1 MPTFKRRDQ
10 EEFEKAK
17 DLLEGAPTAEMGFVK
32 SLFFGRLNLDKV
44 MPYPKQTAED
54 AQRTEELLSNLEMFL
69 KSELNADEI
78 DKVERIPRSIVDGL
92 GRLGVLGMSVP
103 KEYGGGAYSQAAYCR
118 ALELVSRHCASTA
131 VLIGAH
137 QSIGL
142 KALILMGNDEQKK
155 EFLPDLA
162 SGRKLAAFCLSEP
175 EVGSDAAN
183 VQTTAVLS
191 EDGTHYILN
200 GQKKFA
206 TNAALAGMMTVMAK
220 TPIEIDGKVKEK
232 VTAFIVTPDLPGFE
246 IVSPNRS
253 KMGIR
258 GTWQATLKFNN
269 MRVPKDRILGQLG
282 KGLKVALSVLDY
294 GRCTLSAG
302 CVGGAKQLLEMCVK
316 HANNRKQFSR
326 SLSEFHLIKKKI
338 GLMAQNIFAMDAV
351 TYLAAGMVDRHE
363 GDMMLET
370 AISKLFCSEMMW
382 QIADD
387 ALQIFGGEGY
397 IRENGIERAVRDA
410 RINRIVE
417 GATEVMTSFVA
428 LVGMKGVG
436 EEFESILRASKH
448 PIGNF
453 GRLAKFAG
461 SQWSDVVMGSGA
473 KPGRDSSKLNPKLHE
488 EGRMLAELTTRLAR
502 VVHKLLRTH
511 RMDILDMQLLQ
522 ERVSWS
528 VVEMFAMAA
537 VISKLQSMLESHG
550 SNGSNGNGNGNGHN
564 GNGNGNGNGAH
575 TQLDHDLLLGK
586 AFCHRVYD
594 AINVRFD
601 QLFDNRDNEL
611 LAVADAVLTKH

>member
-17 DLLEGAPTAEMGFVK
+17 DLLEAGPPGGMGVVK
-32 SLFFGRLNLDKV
+32 SLFFGRLKLHSV
-44 MPYPKQTAED
+44 MPYPKQD
-54 AQRTEELLSNLEMFL
+54 ADEAARTDALIAKVDAFL
-69 KSELNADEI
+69 KESVDGFQI
-78 DKVERIPRSIVDGL
+78 DLEERIPQHVIDGL
-92 GRLGVLGMSVP
+92 GKLGVLGMTVP
-103 KEYGGGAYSQAAYCR
+103 KQYGGGGYSHTAYCR
-118 ALELVSRHCASTA
+118 VLERIAAHCASTG
-131 VLIGAH
+131 VLVGAH

-142 KALILMGNDEQKK
+142 KALVLMGNEAQKNA
-155 EFLPDLA
+155 FLPDLA

-220 TPIEIDGKVKEK
+220 TPMEIDGKIKEK

-258 GTWQATLKFNN
+258 GTWQATLRFNN
-269 MRVPKDRILGQLG
+269 MRVPKERILGQLG

-302 CVGGAKQLLEMCVK
+302 CVGGSKQLLEMCVK
-316 HANNRKQFSR
+316 HALNRKQFSR

-338 GLMAQNIFAMDAV
+338 GLMAQNIFAMDAL

-387 ALQIFGGEGY
+387 AVQIFGGEGY
-397 IRENGIERAVRDA
+397 IREKGIERALRDA

-453 GRLAKFAG
+453 GRLAKFTKG
-461 SQWSDVVMGSGA
+461 QISDVLIGLGA
-473 KPGRDSSKLNPKLHE
+473 SAGRDSTRLHPKLH
-488 EGRMLAELTTRLAR
+488 
-502 VVHKLLRTH
+502 
-511 RMDILDMQLLQ
+511 
-522 ERVSWS
+522 
-528 VVEMFAMAA
+528 
-537 VISKLQSMLESHG
+537 
-550 SNGSNGNGNGNGHN
+550 
-564 GNGNGNGNGAH
+564 
-575 TQLDHDLLLGK
+575 
-586 AFCHRVYD
+586 
-594 AINVRFD
+594 
-601 QLFDNRDNEL
+601 
-611 LAVADAVLTKH
+611 

>member
-17 DLLEGAPTAEMGFVK
+17 DLLEAGPAGEMGFVK
-32 SLFFGRLNLDKV
+32 SLFFGRLKLDSV
-44 MPYPKQTAED
+44 MPYPKQD
-54 AQRTEELLSNLEMFL
+54 ADEAARTDALIAKVDAFL
-69 KSELNADEI
+69 KESVDGFQI
-78 DKVERIPRSIVDGL
+78 DLEERIPQHVIDGL
-92 GRLGVLGMSVP
+92 GKLGVLGMTVP
-103 KEYGGGAYSQAAYCR
+103 KEYGGGGFSHTAYCR
-118 ALELVSRHCASTA
+118 VLERIAGHCASTG
-131 VLIGAH
+131 VVVGAH

-142 KALILMGNDEQKK
+142 KALVLMGNEQQKK
-155 EFLPDLA
+155 TFLPDLA
-162 SGRKLAAFCLSEP
+162 AGRKLAAFCLSEP

-183 VQTTAVLS
+183 VQTRAVLS
-191 EDGTHYILN
+191 ADGTHYILN

-220 TPIEIDGKVKEK
+220 TPVTDDKGKTKEK

-246 IVSPNRS
+246 VVSPNRS
-253 KMGIR
+253 KMGVR

-302 CVGGAKQLLEMCVK
+302 CVGGSKQLLEMCVK

-338 GLMAQNIFAMDAV
+338 GLMAQNIFAMDAL

-448 PIGNF
+448 PINNF
-453 GRLAKFAG
+453 GRIAKFAG

-473 KPGRDSSKLNPKLHE
+473 KPGRDTSRLHAKLHE
-488 EGRMLAELTTRLAR
+488 EGRMLSDLTTRLAR
-502 VVHKLLRTH
+502 VVHKL
-511 RMDILDMQLLQ
+511 
-522 ERVSWS
+522 
-528 VVEMFAMAA
+528 
-537 VISKLQSMLESHG
+537 
-550 SNGSNGNGNGNGHN
+550 
-564 GNGNGNGNGAH
+564 
-575 TQLDHDLLLGK
+575 
-586 AFCHRVYD
+586 
-594 AINVRFD
+594 
-601 QLFDNRDNEL
+601 
-611 LAVADAVLTKH
+611 

>member
-32 SLFFGRLNLDKV
+32 SLFFGRLNLEKV
-44 MPYPKQTAED
+44 MPYPKQDPDD
-54 AQRTEELLSNLEMFL
+54 ARRGEELLSNLEMFL
-69 KSELNADEI
+69 KAEVNADEI
-78 DKVERIPRSIVDGL
+78 DKVERIPRSVIDGL
-92 GRLGVLGMSVP
+92 GKLGVLGMSVP
-103 KEYGGGAYSQAAYCR
+103 KEFGGGAYSQVAYCR
-118 ALELVSRHCASTA
+118 ALELVSRYCASTA

-142 KALILMGNDEQKK
+142 KALVLMGNEEQKK
-155 EFLPDLA
+155 QYLPDLA

-200 GQKKFA
+200 GNKKFA
-206 TNAALAGMMTVMAK
+206 TNAALAGFMTVMAK
-220 TPIEIDGKVKEK
+220 TPIEIDGKTKEK

-253 KMGIR
+253 KMGIP
-258 GTWQATLKFNN
+258 GTWQATLKFND

-302 CVGGAKQLLEMCVK
+302 CVGGSKQLMEMCVK

-338 GLMAQNIFAMDAV
+338 GLMAQNIFAMDAL

-448 PIGNF
+448 PINNF
-453 GRLAKFAG
+453 GRIAKFAG
-461 SQWSDVVMGSGA
+461 TEFHDVMWGHSFAG
-473 KPGRDSSKLNPKLHE
+473 LHRE
-488 EGRMLAELTTRLAR
+488 LRKEGHALAHLTTLFARSVTRILA
-502 VVHKLLRTH
+502 KYKES
-511 RMDILDMQLLQ
+511 ILDYQL
-522 ERVSWS
+522 
-528 VVEMFAMAA
+528 
-537 VISKLQSMLESHG
+537 
-550 SNGSNGNGNGNGHN
+550 
-564 GNGNGNGNGAH
+564 
-575 TQLDHDLLLGK
+575 
-586 AFCHRVYD
+586 
-594 AINVRFD
+594 
-601 QLFDNRDNEL
+601 
-611 LAVADAVLTKH
+611 